1 MTPRTLVDIFRN
13 LADTP
18 KPDLLLSKQGGKWIP
33 ISTAE
38 FMDRVKALSS
48 ALEGL
53 GVKQGGR
60 VALLSE
66 NRPEWSIV
74 DFACQCYG
82 AVLVPIFPTMVAD
95 QAAYLLKDSGATVA
109 FASTPD
115 QAGKILAAQ
124 QVSPEVKQTLKQ
136 VIVFE
141 ASSLPGT
148 TPYASVVEK
157 GRAAYAADPM
167 AFEKR
172 ADARQPSDL
181 ATLIYTSG
189 TTGEPKGAMLM
200 QSNFVSNV
208 VAACSIVPFDSS
220 AVTLSFLPLSHVF
233 ERTIEYAYYHRS
245 VTIAYAESIDKLRD
259 NLSEVN
265 PHLFGA
271 VPRVYEKIYGRVQE
285 TLSKSSPGRRKLF
298 EKAIETGKR
307 VTQLRAQRKTPG
319 FALALQHFIYE
330 RLVYRKVRAAL
341 GSRFRFAISGGAPL
355 ARELAEF
362 FWAVGVEI
370 YEGYGLTETSPVI
383 ALACPSAWRLGT
395 VGKIVPGVECRIA
408 PDGEIL
414 TRGPHVMKGYFNKAK
429 ETAEA
434 IDADGWFHTGDIG
447 RIDEDGFLMITDR
460 KKEILVNSNGK
471 NVAPAPIEGFLKSH
485 AFVSL
490 PVLIGDRRKFLSCL
504 FVPNFEK
511 LKSWAKENGLGSLS
525 LEDLV
530 KEPRVVAIF
539 QSAIDE
545 WNMGKPHEMLI
556 NRFAIL
562 PRDLTIE
569 SGELTPTL
577 KVKRRI
583 VDQHFKHLIDGMY
596 EGVGA

>member
-33 ISTAE
+33 VSTAE

-53 GVKQGGR
+53 GVKPGGR

-66 NRPEWSIV
+66 NRPEWPIV

-95 QAAYLLKDSGATVA
+95 QATYLLKDSGATVA

-115 QAGKILAAQ
+115 QAAKILSAQ
-124 QVSPEVKQTLKQ
+124 HASPEVKQTLKH
-136 VIVFE
+136 VIVLE
-141 ASSLPGT
+141 TTSLPGT
-148 TPYASVVEK
+148 TSFSSVTEK
-157 GRAAYAADPM
+157 GRAAYAADPA

-172 ADARQPSDL
+172 ADARMPADL

-189 TTGEPKGAMLM
+189 TTGEPKGAMLT

-208 VAACSIVPFDSS
+208 IAACSIVPFDST

-233 ERTIEYAYYHRS
+233 ERTLEYAYYHRCA
-245 VTIAYAESIDKLRD
+245 TIAYAESIDKLRD

-285 TLSKSSPGRRKLF
+285 KLSKSSPARRKLF
-298 EKAIETGKR
+298 ERAIEAGKKVTG
-307 VTQLRAQRKTPG
+307 LRAQKKTPG
-319 FALALQHFIYE
+319 FALALEHFLYE

-362 FWAVGVEI
+362 FWAVGVEV

-383 ALACPSAWRLGT
+383 ALASPSAWRLGT

-414 TRGPHVMKGYFNKAK
+414 TRGPHVMKGYFGKPK

-485 AFVSL
+485 PFVSL
-490 PVLIGDRRKFLSCL
+490 PVLIGDRRKYLSCL

-511 LKSWAKENGLGSLS
+511 LAGWAKENGLGSLS
-525 LEDLV
+525 MEDLV
-530 KEPRVVAIF
+530 AEPRVVAIF
-539 QSAIDE
+539 QGAIDE
-545 WNMGKPHEMLI
+545 WNVGKPHELLV

-583 VDQHFKHLIDGMY
+583 IDQHFKHLIDGMY
-596 EGVGA
+596 EGAGA